1 VAVPG
6 AERRKERLP
15 SSPPDMS
22 NVLSDAS
29 GELWRTREVRTLEED
44 WWVRVGFVYA
54 RSDDSWGFEI
64 EGRAQKIAW
73 PSVPVVRTVLEDRNV
88 H

>member
-1 VAVPG
+1 
-6 AERRKERLP
+6 
-15 SSPPDMS
+15 M
-22 NVLSDAS
+22 
-29 GELWRTREVRTLEED
+29 
-44 WWVRVGFVYA
+44 RVGFVYA

-73 PSVPVVRTVLEDRNV
+73 PSVPVVITVLEDRNV